1 MALGRRRY
9 RWLWGRRWNRWV
21 WEGGGIGD
29 LGEEV
34 VCLFE
39 VPLASSVMFY
49 FLKMNV
55 FKYYLRN

>member
-1 MALGRRRY
+1 MGLGRRR
-9 RWLWGRRWNRWV
+9 NRWV
-21 WEGGGIGD
+21 WEGGGIGY

-49 FLKMNV
+49 FFKDECIHILFEKLKDN
-55 FKYYLRN
+55 K